1 MDIVARLQSLPV
13 GRFHYKLLVLVGL
26 GWLFD
31 AMDTGMVSFVLATL
45 GKEWGLSPKELGWVV
60 SIGFVGMAI
69 GAVMGGRTA
78 DKSAAKPCLR

>member
-45 GKEWGLSPKELGWVV
+45 
-60 SIGFVGMAI
+60 
-69 GAVMGGRTA
+69 
-78 DKSAAKPCLR
+78 D